1 MHVGDLKD
9 FEQRQRAELRERLS
23 DDDLRWLE
31 RSITWEA
38 PDLRDISGQLL
49 RQLFP
54 EPNHPERINDNRLLL
69 TLIWQW
75 WLLILMGSAD
85 PVRGNL
91 RSFWYQVVEPF
102 YREHRLL
109 APTEGFVELV
119 GTFPTEVG
127 DLPTGVSDRANRAA
141 RVVELMT
148 ENIGKFV
155 WHRIFK
161 FSGEFEFQRPMD
173 HLSFVGK
180 DDAKYLFFTEKE
192 GLWWLCEMLYG
203 EPEKSISVMA
213 ANGQPSFLSLEYY
226 ARDLTRRTK
235 KVWIGV
241 FSDYDPWGW
250 AIAINLADKLRFL
263 GLNKVEAYYLT
274 SPELFTPQQIA
285 NGHDL
290 SHHPQQSQVR
300 HWVEDTGGVEG
311 RPIALHID
319 VLSRSKKELVAHDFV
334 KHAYSG
340 KLGQHYLAVPKL
352 DDAKFWLAQMGVS

>member
-119 GTFPTEVG
+119 GTLPTEVG

>member
-1 MHVGDLKD
+1 MGDLKE
-9 FEQRQRAELRERLS
+9 FERQQKDALKAKLS
-23 DDDLRWLE
+23 DVDMRWLE

-38 PDLRDISGQLL
+38 PDLRSVSVQLL

-54 EPNHPERINDNRLLL
+54 EPKHPERINDNRLLL

-75 WLLILMGSAD
+75 WLLILMSEAD

-109 APTEGFVELV
+109 APTEGFLELV
-119 GTFPTEVG
+119 GSFPTGVG
-127 DLPTGVSDRANRAA
+127 ELPTGVSDRSNRVA
-141 RVVELMT
+141 RLVELMT
-148 ENIGKFV
+148 ENLGKFV
-155 WHRIFK
+155 WHRVFK

-180 DDAKYLFFTEKE
+180 DDAKYLFFAEKE
-192 GLWWLCEMLYG
+192 GLWWLCQMLYG

-213 ANGQPSFLSLEYY
+213 SNGQPSFLSLEYF
-226 ARDLTRRTK
+226 ARDLARRTK
-235 KVWIGV
+235 KLWIGV

-250 AIAINLADKLRFL
+250 SIAISLAHKLSFFM
-263 GLNKVEAYYLT
+263 NSVEAYYLT
-274 SPELFTPQQIA
+274 SPSLFTPQQIA

-290 SHHPQQSQVR
+290 SHHPQQSQFQ
-300 HWVEDTGGVEG
+300 HWVEDTGGVDG

-319 VLSRSKKELVAHDFV
+319 VLSSAKKQLLAHDFV
-334 KHAYSG
+334 KYAYSG

-352 DDAKFWLAQMGVS
+352 ERAKFWLSQMGVA

>member
-9 FEQRQRAELRERLS
+9 FEKRQRAELKERLS

-31 RSITWEA
+31 RSITWES
-38 PDLRDISGQLL
+38 PDLRDITGQLL

-109 APTEGFVELV
+109 APTEGFMELV
-119 GTFPTEVG
+119 GSLPTEVG
-127 DLPTGVSDRANRAA
+127 DLPTGVSDRSNRAA

-148 ENIGKFV
+148 ENLGKFV
-155 WHRIFK
+155 RHRIFK

-213 ANGQPSFLSLEYY
+213 SNGQPSFLSLEYY
-226 ARDLTRRTK
+226 ARDLIRRTK

-250 AIAINLADKLRFL
+250 SIAINVADKLRFL
-263 GLNKVEAYYLT
+263 GMNQVEAYYLT

-290 SHHPQQSQVR
+290 SHHPQQSQVQ
-300 HWVEDTGGVEG
+300 HWLEDTGGVEG

-334 KHAYSG
+334 KYAYSG
-340 KLGQHYLAVPKL
+340 KLGQHYRTVPKL
-352 DDAKFWLAQMGVS
+352 EDAKFWLAQMGVT

>member
-1 MHVGDLKD
+1 VHVGDLKD

-119 GTFPTEVG
+119 GTLPTEVG